1 LEFLPDTVDDANIE
15 KFVLGIN
22 GIRNADSE
30 NQWSKPSET
39 SREIMRVG
47 EVLQGV
53 QRRTF
58 RSALLDRHE

>member
-30 NQWSKPSET
+30 NQWPEPSET

-53 QRRTF
+53 QRRAF